1 MSLRWTCALALVAAL
16 PLPLAAQDARLAAR
30 LESATALQVQ
40 ALVDS
45 AKQERLPGE
54 PLVQKALEGNAKG
67 ADGPRIV
74 GAVRSLL
81 VNLRTARTALG
92 ANATEPELVAGV
104 ATLRAGGT
112 PDMLATL
119 RRLRPSQSVAIPLGV
134 LTDLVARGA
143 PLPSA
148 WRSVE
153 GLARSG
159 GSDAQFLAIREPAA
173 QRGNPTPPVQPMHP
187 AGVPAAEAP
196 RP

>member
-1 MSLRWTCALALVAAL
+1 MTFRWTCALALAAAL
-16 PLPLAAQDARLAAR
+16 PTPLAAQDARLTSR
-30 LESATALQVQ
+30 LEGATALQVQ

-45 AKQERLPGE
+45 ARQERLPGE
-54 PLVQKALEGNAKG
+54 PLVQKALEGDAKG

-74 GAVRSLL
+74 AAVRSLYG
-81 VNLRTARTALG
+81 NLRTARGALG
-92 ANATEPELVAGV
+92 DRATEPELVAGV

-112 PDMLATL
+112 PEMLATL

-143 PLPSA
+143 PLTSA

-159 GSDAQFLAIREPAA
+159 GSDAQFLAIRDPAG
-173 QRGNPTPPVQPMHP
+173 QRGNPAPPVQPMHP
-187 AGVPAAEAP
+187 AGVPAAGAP